1 MDSLLSCRA
10 FNVFDVSD
18 ELETLLTISFMDV
31 REIFPF
37 IDPEQLNPNDVLEIL
52 LYVFQQTPGF
62 VDRGHETNNRE
73 TAWVNGYLY
82 RLRDNGMDGFVVDNI
97 GSSVDK
103 IAALREQQNG

>member
-18 ELETLLTISFMDV
+18 ELETSLTISFMDV
-31 REIFPF
+31 REIFQF

-82 RLRDNGMDGFVVDNI
+82 RLRDNGMDGFVVDNS

-103 IAALREQQNG
+103 IAALRE